1 MAAKKPSLALA
12 MKGANT
18 KQEVKKEEPLKLTS
32 ADRPPSRQGKKA
44 ISAFFDPN
52 VSKQLKRLALDEDST
67 VQKLMAE
74 ALNDLFI
81 KHNQKPIA

>member
-1 MAAKKPSLALA
+1 V
-12 MKGANT
+12 ANT
-18 KQEVKKEEPLKLTS
+18 KQEVKKEEALKLPST
-32 ADRPPSRQGKKA
+32 DRPPSRQGKKA

-81 KHNQKPIA
+81 NK